1 MASVLAATFGH
12 AGPASAGTEG
22 LPPSG
27 ANAAQH
33 PVVGLAVPW
42 AVGLTRASGGHDP
55 GEWPPFRL
63 PALRLW
69 DSRTT
74 WRDLQ
79 PAPGRWDFRTLD
91 AIVAKAAVHGTDDVM
106 LVLAGTPSWAAV
118 RATADDAPWI
128 GPGSASPPRDLRAW
142 YDYVSTV
149 ASRYRGRIDAY
160 EIGNEPNLRTF
171 WNGTPGQWAAYVA
184 TASAAIHVADPSAT
198 VVADVGLVRRARDVA
213 ATSVWAATAAVAPYV
228 DVLSIHAY
236 PTRRTMASMHGL
248 LARTRELLRAVDPE
262 RRPAWVTEV
271 NVSDGSGLSGA
282 GQRRA
287 VRQLTQ
293 SVWTAGYERVYWYAW
308 TALGPPN
315 LIPLSSENP
324 AARALRDE
332 MTGA

>member
-1 MASVLAATFGH
+1 M
-12 AGPASAGTEG
+12 
-22 LPPSG
+22 
-27 ANAAQH
+27 
-33 PVVGLAVPW
+33 
-42 AVGLTRASGGHDP
+42 
-55 GEWPPFRL
+55 
-63 PALRLW
+63 
-69 DSRTT
+69 
-74 WRDLQ
+74 
-79 PAPGRWDFRTLD
+79 
-91 AIVAKAAVHGTDDVM
+91 
-106 LVLAGTPSWAAV
+106 
-118 RATADDAPWI
+118 
-128 GPGSASPPRDLRAW
+128 
-142 YDYVSTV
+142 STV

-184 TASAAIHVADPSAT
+184 TAS
-198 VVADVGLVRRARDVA
+198 
-213 ATSVWAATAAVAPYV
+213 VWAATAAVAPYV

-236 PTRRTMASMHGL
+236 PTRRTMASMPGL